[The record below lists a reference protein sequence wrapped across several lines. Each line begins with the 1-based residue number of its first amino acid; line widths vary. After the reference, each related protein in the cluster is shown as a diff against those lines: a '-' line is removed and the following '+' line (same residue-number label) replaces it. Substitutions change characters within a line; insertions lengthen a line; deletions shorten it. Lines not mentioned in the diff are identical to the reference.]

1 MSVFSDLNGW
11 TERADELCRQ
21 LDELNRNLRE
31 FPRNEQQHSRGYNEW
46 ERFAL
51 IDGGN
56 ASAGGALTIGGAN
69 TNLRPAPNGWEAFVT
84 SIAVTVSGASAAA
97 TLTVYNGDLA
107 DQNLAD
113 YANALLG
120 ASPSRIKLTY
130 QPEEFYVEQGD
141 CLTLV
146 LASTAASATVTVRIC
161 GKRRQT

>member
-69 TNLRPAPNGWEAFVT
+69 TNLRPASNGWEAYVT
-84 SIAVTVSGASAAA
+84 SIAVTVSGASSGA
-97 TLTVYNGDLA
+97 TVAVYNGDLA
-107 DQNLAD
+107 DQNLVD
-113 YANALLG
+113 YANAMFG
-120 ASPSRIKLTY
+120 SSPSRLVAFYDRET
-130 QPEEFYVEQGD
+130 FYVEQGD
-141 CLTLV
+141 CLTIV
-146 LASTAASATVTVRIC
+146 LASTAASATVTVRVA